1 MVSKIVITESF
12 LLEAFSTLS
21 SPKRVLFVT
30 PKCDFKTF
38 YQIVKYLISS
48 KWYRKKRDETHF
60 LFSAEVTVESVFTV
74 TQWTIWFETL
84 QASEKSEEN
93 EMLQKTHKYTMT
105 YSSLKSG
112 LCGAPFVSY
121 FPWSFQRA
129 MLVYQHAMGRTP
141 IWQPEIN
148 KDIWI
153 QFFDKNDLFSL
164 WSKL

>member
-12 LLEAFSTLS
+12 LLEAFSTLL

-74 TQWTIWFETL
+74 TQ
-84 QASEKSEEN
+84 
-93 EMLQKTHKYTMT
+93 
-105 YSSLKSG
+105 
-112 LCGAPFVSY
+112 
-121 FPWSFQRA
+121 
-129 MLVYQHAMGRTP
+129 
-141 IWQPEIN
+141 
-148 KDIWI
+148 
-153 QFFDKNDLFSL
+153 
-164 WSKL
+164 

>member
-1 MVSKIVITESF
+1 
-12 LLEAFSTLS
+12 
-21 SPKRVLFVT
+21 
-30 PKCDFKTF
+30 
-38 YQIVKYLISS
+38 
-48 KWYRKKRDETHF
+48 
-60 LFSAEVTVESVFTV
+60 
-74 TQWTIWFETL
+74 
-84 QASEKSEEN
+84 
-93 EMLQKTHKYTMT
+93 MLQKTHKYTTT

-129 MLVYQHAMGRTP
+129 MIVYQHAMGRTP

>member
-21 SPKRVLFVT
+21 SPKRVFFVT

-48 KWYRKKRDETHF
+48 KWYRKKGDETDF

-93 EMLQKTHKYTMT
+93 EMLQKTHRYTTT
-105 YSSLKSG
+105 YSSLKWG
-112 LCGAPFVSY
+112 LCGAPFASY
-121 FPWSFQRA
+121 FPKVSYNFIVELCKNVPCLCTN
-129 MLVYQHAMGRTP
+129 MLWDVHQYGNR
-141 IWQPEIN
+141 
-148 KDIWI
+148 
-153 QFFDKNDLFSL
+153 
-164 WSKL
+164 